1 MVDILE
7 KGCSAVNRLLEYL
20 LFGLGFSMA
29 VLVAVQVFCRY
40 VLNASLFWSE
50 ELARYMLVWL
60 SFIGATVAYYRN
72 LHPGVDVFTSRISE
86 NKQRLAR
93 LLVHLSSMT
102 LALVMIISGIQFA
115 WFVRLQISP
124 ALGVAKWIILAV
136 IPLAGVVLLVYGLLF
151 LLKVLRGDEL

>member
-1 MVDILE
+1 
-7 KGCSAVNRLLEYL
+7 
-20 LFGLGFSMA
+20 
-29 VLVAVQVFCRY
+29 
-40 VLNASLFWSE
+40 
-50 ELARYMLVWL
+50 MLVWL

-86 NKQRLAR
+86 KNQRLAR
-93 LLVHLSSMT
+93 LLVHLSSMA

-136 IPLAGVVLLVYGLLF
+136 IPLAGIVLLVYGLLF
-151 LLKVLRGDEL
+151 FLRVLCGDEL

>member
-1 MVDILE
+1 MFDILE
-7 KGCSAVNRLLEYL
+7 KSCSAVNRLIEYL

-60 SFIGATVAYYRN
+60 SFLGATVAYYRN
-72 LHPGVDVFTSRISE
+72 LHPGVDVFTARISE
-86 NKQRLAR
+86 KKQHLAR
-93 LLVHLSSMT
+93 LLVHFFSMA
-102 LALVMIISGIQFA
+102 LALVMIMSGVQFA

-124 ALGVAKWIILAV
+124 ALGISKWIILGV
-136 IPLAGVVLLVYGLLF
+136 IPLAGVIILAHGLLF
-151 LLKVLRGDEL
+151 FLQVLRGEDR